1 MPAHLNL
8 LNFVNL
14 LNPLNLVHAQ
24 SKDETPFPYF
34 STDDTIPVFC
44 RETH

>member
-1 MPAHLNL
+1 MRRPLNL
-8 LNFVNL
+8 LNL

-24 SKDETPFPYF
+24 SKGKMPFPYF

-44 RETH
+44 HKTH